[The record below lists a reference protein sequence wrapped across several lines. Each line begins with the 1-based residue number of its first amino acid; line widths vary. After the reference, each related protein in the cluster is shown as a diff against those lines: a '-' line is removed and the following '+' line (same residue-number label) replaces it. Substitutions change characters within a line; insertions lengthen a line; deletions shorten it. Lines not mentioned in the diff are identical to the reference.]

1 MIRNVLRDF
10 IIPVSYND
18 TKIQTY
24 QSVIKKPIKKFKLCL
39 TVNPININVTL
50 FIHALTI
57 FFLLF
62 VV

>member
-1 MIRNVLRDF
+1 MIH
-10 IIPVSYND
+10 SYH
-18 TKIQTY
+18 
-24 QSVIKKPIKKFKLCL
+24 SVIKKPIKKFKLCL